1 MFNIFTRQGV
11 VEVKTMTIFWSPLT
25 PPRRGWQGETLK
37 PYICAHSLSQHSF
50 VFPFCFIIFLF
61 INIYANYFHFL
72 HNLELISLF
81 ADEHHRRLTAKCQQF
96 HQHLLT
102 TRRLAILMI
111 ESTVTQNY
119 Y

>member
-37 PYICAHSLSQHSF
+37 PYMHLHFHNIHL
-50 VFPFCFIIFLF
+50 FPFLL
-61 INIYANYFHFL
+61 APSGA
-72 HNLELISLF
+72 LI
-81 ADEHHRRLTAKCQQF
+81 
-96 HQHLLT
+96 
-102 TRRLAILMI
+102 AIP
-111 ESTVTQNY
+111 TY